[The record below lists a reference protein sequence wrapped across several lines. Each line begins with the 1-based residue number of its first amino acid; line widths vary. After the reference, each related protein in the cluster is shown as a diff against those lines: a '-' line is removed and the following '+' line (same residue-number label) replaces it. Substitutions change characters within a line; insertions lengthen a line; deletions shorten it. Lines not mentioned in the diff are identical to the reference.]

1 MNPETIAAED
11 VLDSIQKEASAI
23 SIKVEDM
30 VDRLFSI
37 STPNTDMAI
46 VMKAMS
52 LTIIL
57 RTALQIFDNLDT
69 ILEDIDS
76 FSVNLDDEE
85 EE

>member
-1 MNPETIAAED
+1 MNPQTIAAED
-11 VLDSIQKEASAI
+11 VLDSIQKEARAI

-30 VDRLFSI
+30 VNTLFSI

-57 RTALQIFDNLDT
+57 RTALQIFDNLDN

-76 FSVNLDDEE
+76 FSVNLDDEDE
-85 EE
+85 E